1 MQPTPNLDVNQP
13 SLHKHSVDKKNNH
26 QKNII
31 SNINS
36 IEGTDSDQVFASSLT
51 ALELDLVN
59 AIDRNQFELYYQ
71 PKVDAKKNLIIG
83 AEALIRWNHPELG
96 LILPN
101 DFIPLA
107 EKIGFIN
114 NIGKWVK
121 KTACAQNKTW
131 QEANLPAIPVS
142 INLSASRFMEKDLV
156 SSIQETLEE
165 TQLEAQYLEIEI
177 TETSILKNEEIV
189 FSLLDELKN
198 LGIKIALDDF
208 GTGYSSL
215 SHLHHF
221 NGKIDILKIDRTF
234 IQDLSIAKQEDANF
248 IVHMI
253 IQLSNQLKMD
263 VIAEGVETME
273 QLEVLQNYN
282 CNTVQGYLYS
292 KPMPA
297 YQFAELLKKQRIDP
311 IR

>member
-1 MQPTPNLDVNQP
+1 MQPTPNLDVNQL
-13 SLHKHSVDKKNNH
+13 SLHKHSADKKNNH

-282 CNTVQGYLYS
+282 CNTVQGYLFS

>member
-1 MQPTPNLDVNQP
+1 
-13 SLHKHSVDKKNNH
+13 
-26 QKNII
+26 
-31 SNINS
+31 
-36 IEGTDSDQVFASSLT
+36 
-51 ALELDLVN
+51 
-59 AIDRNQFELYYQ
+59 
-71 PKVDAKKNLIIG
+71 
-83 AEALIRWNHPELG
+83 
-96 LILPN
+96 
-101 DFIPLA
+101 
-107 EKIGFIN
+107 
-114 NIGKWVK
+114 
-121 KTACAQNKTW
+121 
-131 QEANLPAIPVS
+131 
-142 INLSASRFMEKDLV
+142 MEKDLV

>member
-1 MQPTPNLDVNQP
+1 MQPTGNLVVNQP
-13 SLHKHSVDKKNNH
+13 LLHKHSADKKNNH

-31 SNINS
+31 SDLNS
-36 IEGTDSDQVFASSLT
+36 IEGTDRNQGFASSLT
-51 ALELDLVN
+51 ALELDLVY

-71 PKVDAKKNLIIG
+71 PKVDAKKDLIIG
-83 AEALIRWNHPELG
+83 AEALIRWNHPKLG
-96 LILPN
+96 LILPM

-114 NIGKWVK
+114 KIGKWVK
-121 KTACAQNKTW
+121 KTACAQNKAW

-142 INLSASRFMEKDLV
+142 VNLSASRFMEKDLV
-156 SSIQETLEE
+156 ISIQETLEE

-221 NGKIDILKIDRTF
+221 NGKIDILKIDRSF
-234 IQDLSIAKQEDANF
+234 IKDLSIATQEDANF

-263 VIAEGVETME
+263 VIAEGVETLE

-292 KPMPA
+292 KPLPA
-297 YQFAELLKKQRIDP
+297 NQFAELLKKQRIDP